1 MKASILLAIKREKRN
16 RRSDGFRDGLH
27 GKRETKSLSDAVITH
42 VTQVTV
48 EDAPVTKLE
57 EATELEDAPVT
68 KLEEPAT
75 EDTRSLREIWD
86 QECDVF
92 ISYKTFLQR
101 VKTQKWD
108 LQKALHTPKAR

>member
-1 MKASILLAIKREKRN
+1 MKASILLAIKREQRN
-16 RRSDGFRDGLH
+16 RRSDGFLKGLQAQQA
-27 GKRETKSLSDAVITH
+27 TKSTSDAVITH

-48 EDAPVTKLE
+48 EDVTEKADEIE
-57 EATELEDAPVT
+57 E
-68 KLEEPAT
+68 AT
-75 EDTRSLREIWD
+75 EDTRSLRDIWE
-86 QECDVF
+86 QECDVG

>member
-1 MKASILLAIKREKRN
+1 MNARILLAIKREQRN

-27 GKRETKSLSDAVITH
+27 DKQATKASQDAVITH

-48 EDAPVTKLE
+48 EEPTEKTDEIE
-57 EATELEDAPVT
+57 EATEDV
-68 KLEEPAT
+68 
-75 EDTRSLREIWD
+75 RSLREIWE

>member
-1 MKASILLAIKREKRN
+1 MKACFFLAIKREQRD
-16 RRSDGFRDGLH
+16 RRSNQLSDGLH
-27 GKRETKSLSDAVITH
+27 GKLETKSLSDAVITH

-48 EDAPVTKLE
+48 EDAPM
-57 EATELEDAPVT
+57 T

-75 EDTRSLREIWD
+75 EDVRSLREIWE
-86 QECDVF
+86 QECDVG

>member
-1 MKASILLAIKREKRN
+1 MAQRRLNRGHLLDKQAKK
-16 RRSDGFRDGLH
+16 
-27 GKRETKSLSDAVITH
+27 TLSDAVITH

-48 EDAPVTKLE
+48 EDATEKAGEIE
-57 EATELEDAPVT
+57 EATEDV
-68 KLEEPAT
+68 
-75 EDTRSLREIWD
+75 RSLREIWE
-86 QECDVF
+86 QECDVG

>member
-1 MKASILLAIKREKRN
+1 MRTSIILAVKREQRN
-16 RRSDGFRDGLH
+16 RRSDGFRGRLYD
-27 GKRETKSLSDAVITH
+27 KQATKASQDAVITH

-48 EDAPVTKLE
+48 EDATEKADEIE
-57 EATELEDAPVT
+57 E
-68 KLEEPAT
+68 AT
-75 EDTRSLREIWD
+75 EDTRSLREIWE
-86 QECDVF
+86 QECDVG

>member
-1 MKASILLAIKREKRN
+1 MKASILLAIKREQRN
-16 RRSDGFRDGLH
+16 RRSDGFRGRLYD
-27 GKRETKSLSDAVITH
+27 KQETKASQDAVITH
-42 VTQVTV
+42 VTQGTV
-48 EDAPVTKLE
+48 EDTPEKADEIE
-57 EATELEDAPVT
+57 E
-68 KLEEPAT
+68 AT